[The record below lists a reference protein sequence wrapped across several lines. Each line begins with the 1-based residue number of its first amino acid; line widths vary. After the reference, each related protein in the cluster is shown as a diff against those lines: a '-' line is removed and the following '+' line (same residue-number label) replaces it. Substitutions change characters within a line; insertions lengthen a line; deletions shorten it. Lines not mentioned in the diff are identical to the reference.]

1 MMKNSETPLET
12 LSEIR
17 SLMERSSRFISLSG
31 LSGVFAGFFALI
43 GALVA
48 YFYLEYD
55 LSFQHSVYD
64 ANLSIRTEKLIFIL
78 VDAGLV
84 LVFALSFGA
93 YFTYR
98 KARKLGV
105 AMMDKTAF
113 RLAENLLIPLITG
126 GIFCLVLIFRGQM
139 ALVAPS
145 TLIFYGLALL
155 NGSKYTLDDVRW
167 LGIAEIVLGLIA
179 LVFVGYGLIFW
190 AIGFGV
196 LHIWYGTMMYLKYEK

>member
-1 MMKNSETPLET
+1 MKNPETPLET

-17 SLMERSSRFISLSG
+17 ALMERSSRFISLSG

-55 LSFQHSVYD
+55 LSFQKSIYD
-64 ANLSIRTEKLIFIL
+64 ANLSIRTEKLIFLL

-84 LVFALSFGA
+84 LILALSFGA

-98 KARKLGV
+98 KARRLGLN
-105 AMMDKTAF
+105 MIDKTAY
-113 RLAENLLIPLITG
+113 RLAENLLIPLVVG
-126 GIFCLVLIFRGQM
+126 GIFCLVLIFRGQIG
-139 ALVAPS
+139 LVAPS

-155 NGSKYTLDDVRW
+155 NGSKYTLDDVRG
-167 LGIAEIVLGLIA
+167 LGIMEIVLGLLA
-179 LVFVGYGLIFW
+179 LLFVGYGLIFW

-196 LHIWYGTMMYLKYEK
+196 LHIWYGTKMYLKYEK

>member
-1 MMKNSETPLET
+1 MMNNPETPLET

-55 LSFQHSVYD
+55 LSFQRSVYD
-64 ANLSIRTEKLIFIL
+64 TKAAIRTEKLIFIL

-84 LVFALSFGA
+84 LIFALSFGA

-98 KARKLGV
+98 KARKLGLK
-105 AMMDKTAF
+105 MGDKTAF
-113 RLAENLLIPLITG
+113 RLAENLLIPLVTG

-139 ALVAPS
+139 ALVAPA

-167 LGIAEIVLGLIA
+167 LGITEIVLGLIA
-179 LVFVGYGLIFW
+179 LIFVGYGLIFW

-196 LHIWYGTMMYLKYEK
+196 LHIWYGTRMYLKYEK